1 MRIHILKRKCREPRE
16 LVARKP
22 NMDLEN
28 SREGF
33 LEEVTAET
41 Y

>member
-16 LVARKP
+16 LLARKP
-22 NMDLEN
+22 NTDLEN
-28 SREGF
+28 GREGF
-33 LEEVTAET
+33 LEEATVEI